1 MCVPGVIGSTAGSNP
16 VGQGSS
22 PWGHALSEPSLARW
36 AYRPTG
42 RCRRRMPEIRVR
54 FPVSPLNF
62 SPVVQRLRRL
72 VHIQETMVQFH
83 PGLLAKQWLGRQL
96 ADHFGLEPEMLWV
109 RIPPELLMEITV
121 T

>member
-1 MCVPGVIGSTAGSNP
+1 MPASHAGDPGAIPGEST
-16 VGQGSS
+16 Q
-22 PWGHALSEPSLARW
+22 L
-36 AYRPTG
+36 
-42 RCRRRMPEIRVR
+42 
-54 FPVSPLNF
+54 

-83 PGLLAKQWLGRQL
+83 PGLLTKQWLGRQL